1 MTLKTRTKAPAKTDK
16 NYIRW
21 DKGGYNYCM
30 EMSGGSVLPNCTGY
44 AWGRWREI
52 LGKFHELSRGNAE
65 VWWGKQDGYERGQT
79 PRIGAAIVWRQ
90 GVAGNAADGMGHV
103 AIVEDILPN
112 GDIVTSN
119 SQYYGETFYLKT
131 LKKPYIYKPGFILQ
145 GFIYLPIVLDKPK
158 PNVPITPPSRPVDT
172 AMVKQDGFF
181 KTDRVVNIRE
191 SASTKATIVGKLAKD
206 EEVRYD
212 SYIKTDGHVWVSFM
226 RVGVRVFSAWREING
241 ETFGGC
247 RFATAPAKPTP
258 PAPKP
263 VAPKLSNDAVAALV
277 IQGRYGN
284 GQARRDK
291 LSSEGYNPDVI
302 QSIVDSKMNKKPQA
316 PAKKSNQQI
325 AGEVKLGVWGN
336 GADRKNKLTAA
347 GYNYDEIQSLVN
359 SQNGSVKP
367 KLTNEQAADKVI
379 RGEYGN
385 GKVRKDKLKA
395 DGFDPDVIQ
404 SIVNRKLG

>member
-158 PNVPITPPSRPVDT
+158 PNVPITPPARPVDT

-258 PAPKP
+258 PAPKTVAKKEYIELIKDPRRYATYEMGVTP
-263 VAPKLSNDAVAALV
+263 VVANIKEKNYLTTPARYEIIGWTNPKVAQIV
-277 IQGRYGN
+277 VN
-284 GQARRDK
+284 GERRQ
-291 LSSEGYNPDVI
+291 I
-302 QSIVDSKMNKKPQA
+302 FVDSKR
-316 PAKKSNQQI
+316 AKLI
-325 AGEVKLGVWGN
+325 
-336 GADRKNKLTAA
+336 
-347 GYNYDEIQSLVN
+347 
-359 SQNGSVKP
+359 
-367 KLTNEQAADKVI
+367 
-379 RGEYGN
+379 
-385 GKVRKDKLKA
+385 KA
-395 DGFDPDVIQ
+395 
-404 SIVNRKLG
+404 

>member
-1 MTLKTRTKAPAKTDK
+1 MSNLFTPRLTAPALLDK
-16 NYIRW
+16 NFI
-21 DKGGYNYCM
+21 KTTFGGTNYCM
-30 EMSGGSVLPNCTGY
+30 LINDSNGSVMPNCVGY

-65 VWWGKQDGYERGQT
+65 VWWGKGDGYERSQT
-79 PRIGAAIVWRQ
+79 PRLGSVACWSQGATNV
-90 GVAGNAADGMGHV
+90 GNDGAGHV
-103 AIVEDILPN
+103 AIVEAIDADGTIT
-112 GDIVTSN
+112 ISN
-119 SQYYGETFYLKT
+119 SAYKGTNFYLRKV
-131 LKKPYIYKPGFILQ
+131 KAPYSYAAGFKFQ
-145 GFIYLPIVLDKPK
+145 GFIHLP
-158 PNVPITPPSRPVDT
+158 
-172 AMVKQDGFF
+172 G
-181 KTDRVVNIRE
+181 
-191 SASTKATIVGKLAKD
+191 
-206 EEVRYD
+206 
-212 SYIKTDGHVWVSFM
+212 VW
-226 RVGVRVFSAWREING
+226 A
-241 ETFGGC
+241 
-247 RFATAPAKPTP
+247 AKPVTP
-258 PAPKP
+258 QAAPKP
-263 VAPKLSNDAVAALV
+263 VTPKLSNDAVAALV

-291 LSSEGYNPDVI
+291 LSSEGYNPAVI
-302 QSIVDSKMNKKPQA
+302 QSIVDSKMNNKPQA

-395 DGFDPDVIQ
+395 EGFDPDVIQ